1 MGAFTVLIPS
11 VLRPLVRDADALDVE
26 LPDDGGPA
34 TVARILGSVAVDH
47 PVLGRRLRDETGALR
62 RHVNVYL
69 GPDEVRRLQGLETE
83 VPEGA
88 ELMIIQS
95 VAGG

>member
-1 MGAFTVLIPS
+1 MAVYTVLIPS
-11 VLRPLVRDADALDVE
+11 VLRPLVRDADVLDVV

-34 TVARILGSVAVDH
+34 TVARVLGSLAADH

-83 VPEGA
+83 LPAGA

>member
-1 MGAFTVLIPS
+1 MAAFTVLIPG
-11 VLRPLVRDADALDVE
+11 VLRPLVQDADAVE
-26 LPDDGGPA
+26 VVLPEAGGPA
-34 TVARILGSVAVDH
+34 TVARVLGSLAADH

-83 VPEGA
+83 IPDGA